1 MRKTTDPYDHT
12 SRTVKGIEMAYTEAG
27 EGAPIWL
34 LHGNPTSSYIWRNI
48 IPHLEDLGH
57 CIAPD
62 LVGMGHS
69 GKLPDSGPERYRYS
83 EQREYLFGLFDAL
96 GETDGVILVLHDW
109 GAALGFDWAR
119 THPGSVRGI
128 AFMEPL
134 VMPLTW
140 DLFPAAAVD
149 AFKAM
154 RAPTGEEMCLQKNF
168 FIEQVIPMAVM
179 RDLEPEE
186 MDAYRA
192 PYPDA
197 GEGRRAT
204 LTFPREIPIEGDP
217 SDVAEILEANCE
229 WLASSDIPKLF
240 ISADPGM
247 MVTGK
252 VAERCRS
259 FPNLKEVT
267 VKGAHY
273 VQEDSPDEI
282 GEAIANWIREEIEP
296 DR

>member
-1 MRKTTDPYDHT
+1 MRKTTDPYDHA
-12 SRTVKGIEMAYTEAG
+12 SLAVKGVKMAYTEAG
-27 EGAPIWL
+27 EGRPIWL
-34 LHGNPTSSYIWRNI
+34 LHGNPTSSYIWRNV
-48 IPHLEDLGH
+48 IPHIEDLGH

-69 GKLPDSGPERYRYS
+69 EKLPDSGPDSYS
-83 EQREYLFGLFDAL
+83 YAEHREYLFGLFDAL
-96 GETDGVILVLHDW
+96 GEVNDVILVLHDW
-109 GAALGFDWAR
+109 GAVFGFEWAR
-119 THPGSVRGI
+119 THPSAVRGI

-140 DLFPAAAVD
+140 DLFPSSASD
-149 AFKAM
+149 AFKGLRSPA
-154 RAPTGEEMCLQKNF
+154 GEQMCLEENF
-168 FIEQVIPMAVM
+168 FVEQVIPMAVM

-192 PYPDA
+192 PYPDP
-197 GEGRRAT
+197 GEGRRPT
-204 LTFPREIPIEGDP
+204 LTFPREIPIDGEP
-217 SDVAEILEANCE
+217 SEMAAILEANCE

-240 ISADPGM
+240 IRANPGM

-259 FPNLKEVT
+259 FPNQKEVT

-282 GEAIANWIREEIEP
+282 GEALANWIREEIEP

>member
-1 MRKTTDPYDHT
+1 MRKTLEPLNYV
-12 SRTVKGIEMAYTEAG
+12 SRAVKGVEMAYAEAG

-48 IPHLEDLGH
+48 IPHIEDLGH

-69 GKLPDSGPERYRYS
+69 EKLPESGPDRYS
-83 EQREYLFGLFDAL
+83 YKEHREYLFGLFDAL
-96 GETDGVILVLHDW
+96 GEADDVILVLHDW
-109 GAALGFDWAR
+109 GAVFGFEWAR
-119 THPGSVRGI
+119 THPGAVRGI

-140 DLFPAAAVD
+140 ELFPAAASD
-149 AFKAM
+149 AFKAL
-154 RAPTGEEMCLQKNF
+154 RSPAGEQMCLTENF
-168 FIEQVIPMAVM
+168 FVEQVIPMAVM
-179 RDLEPEE
+179 RELEPEE

-192 PYPDA
+192 PYLDP
-197 GEGRRAT
+197 GEGRRPT
-204 LTFPREIPIEGDP
+204 LTFPREIPVDGEP
-217 SDVAEILEANCE
+217 AELAAILEANCE

-240 ISADPGM
+240 IRADPGM

-259 FPNLKEVT
+259 FPNQREVV

-282 GEAIANWIREEIEP
+282 GTALANWIREEVEP

>member
-1 MRKTTDPYDHT
+1 MRKTTDPYEHS
-12 SRTVKGIEMAYTEAG
+12 SRTVKGIDMAYTETG
-27 EGAPIWL
+27 DGAPIWL
-34 LHGNPTSSYIWRNI
+34 LHGNPTSSYIWRNVM
-48 IPHLEDLGH
+48 PHLESLGH

-69 GKLPDSGPERYRYS
+69 GKLPNSGPERYRYR

-96 GETDGVILVLHDW
+96 GETDDVILVLHDW

-154 RAPTGEEMCLQKNF
+154 RAPTGEDMCLQKNF

-192 PYPDA
+192 PYPDP

-217 SDVAEILEANCE
+217 ADVAEILEANCE

-247 MVTGK
+247 MVTGQ